1 MRLRPRA
8 TFSTSGSSYFNV
20 TLTTVHHLYNVI
32 FFGKFDSLVKA
43 RLMKSVCYSVYG
55 CELWDLSDTSLDG
68 FCAIWRKGL
77 RRSLGL
83 PVISFYYLVFL
94 TLFRCLR
101 KHVNLLLSLFIVVF
115 FRPLRP
121 LSQLFCIVGPITEVR
136 YKSFVFLEICVFS
149 VKCLTGKVV
158 ILYLVRCL
166 CHNSICILLDVI
178 TIDFLVCKEYDQ
190 SVV

>member
-1 MRLRPRA
+1 MEEG
-8 TFSTSGSSYFNV
+8 FEK
-20 TLTTVHHLYNVI
+20 VI
-32 FFGKFDSLVKA
+32 
-43 RLMKSVCYSVYG
+43 
-55 CELWDLSDTSLDG
+55 G
-68 FCAIWRKGL
+68 FA
-77 RRSLGL
+77 SHF
-83 PVISFYYLVFL
+83 FYYLVFL

-158 ILYLVRCL
+158 ILYPVRCL

-178 TIDFLVCKEYDQ
+178 TIDFLMCKEYDQ

>member
-1 MRLRPRA
+1 
-8 TFSTSGSSYFNV
+8 
-20 TLTTVHHLYNVI
+20 
-32 FFGKFDSLVKA
+32 
-43 RLMKSVCYSVYG
+43 MKSVCYSVYG

-136 YKSFVFLEICVFS
+136 YKSFVF
-149 VKCLTGKVV
+149 
-158 ILYLVRCL
+158 
-166 CHNSICILLDVI
+166 
-178 TIDFLVCKEYDQ
+178 
-190 SVV
+190 